1 MSNSHLYNGI
11 RQWHK
16 HLPQILA
23 AVMLLALLAWIAV
36 AIWWDTQRAW
46 AMLLTDFLFLSSL
59 SAGLVVWPA
68 IVLVSRGR
76 WMGATQRTAL
86 AGVVMLPVCVLIL
99 LVLIVGGRYWA
110 PWFGRSLP
118 NSWWLNAWFLFT
130 RDVISLVVFT
140 GLAWWFARAMTHGRQ
155 PKRLAAW
162 LIFTYTIAFSILG
175 IDLAMGLDPRWY
187 SLVFGIYFFISG
199 LLIAVVGWLLIS
211 ATVDGTATPDQ
222 LSDQA
227 KLVITFSMLTA
238 YLMYCQLLP
247 IWYENMPQETRYL
260 VPRMNEVTYWPN
272 ISIVLLALVYLG
284 PLVLLLTR
292 SAKRSAAYTGT
303 VAGLILAALWLE
315 RWWLVMPSLGEPLRF
330 GLAEITG
337 VAALVA
343 GLLLFGLW
351 LRHRVVPQAPQ
362 SAGEVSQQVQ
372 AGGTEL

>member
-1 MSNSHLYNGI
+1 MFNDTGTGHPL
-11 RQWHK
+11 RR

-23 AVMLLALLAWIAV
+23 AIVLLALLAWIAV
-36 AIWWDTQRAW
+36 GIWWDTRRAW
-46 AMLLTDFLFLSSL
+46 AVLLTDFLFLSSL

-68 IVLVSRGR
+68 IVVVSRGR
-76 WMGATQRTAL
+76 WMGSTQRTAL
-86 AGVVMLPVCVLIL
+86 AGVVLLPVCVLIL

-110 PWFGRSLP
+110 PWLGGSLP
-118 NSWWLNAWFLFT
+118 NSWWLNARFLFT
-130 RDVISLVVFT
+130 RDVISLIVFT
-140 GLAWWFARAMTHGRQ
+140 GLAWWFAWAMRQGRQ

-162 LIFTYTIAFSILG
+162 LIFIYCIVFSILG

-199 LLIAVVGWLLIS
+199 LLIAIVGWLLIS
-211 ATVDGTATPDQ
+211 ATVDTTATPDQ

-260 VPRMNEVTYWPN
+260 VPRMNEVTHWPN

-292 SAKRSAAYTGT
+292 NAKRSYTYTGT
-303 VAGLILAALWLE
+303 IAGLILAALWLE

-330 GLAEITG
+330 GFAEITG

-351 LRHRVVPQAPQ
+351 LHRNVVPQAPQ
-362 SAGEVSQQVQ
+362 SGSEASQQVQ